1 MLIGCTRKI
10 AGIPVIGKNLII
22 RYNIQIPYE
31 TALIRKNHLI
41 IYGRLLFDKNIFFD
55 FLLEF
60 VEFFSGEIM
69 VFF

>member
-31 TALIRKNHLI
+31 TALIKENHLNT
-41 IYGRLLFDKNIFFD
+41 YGILLYK
-55 FLLEF
+55 
-60 VEFFSGEIM
+60 
-69 VFF
+69 